1 MVAHTNLFMMRFRRK
16 KKKNKE
22 KKAAAAAAAAAA
34 AQTVD
39 SAVSCTD
46 LTASGQG
53 KISVTES
60 VVSVDKLHTRN
71 TWEDPRG
78 IPTLV
83 LEAVLSSSAIAL
95 CLFVLVSNGYTV
107 VDTVLRG
114 VVSGHSGLSPEL
126 LSLGQYTRL
135 GDIRLF

>member
-1 MVAHTNLFMMRFRRK
+1 MMRFRR

-34 AQTVD
+34 AQAVD

-53 KISVTES
+53 KISVTGG
-60 VVSVDKLHTRN
+60 VVFVDTCCMSGTLG
-71 TWEDPRG
+71 EDPRG

-83 LEAVLSSSAIAL
+83 VEAMLKFCHYPMFI
-95 CLFVLVSNGYTV
+95 CT
-107 VDTVLRG
+107 
-114 VVSGHSGLSPEL
+114 
-126 LSLGQYTRL
+126 GQ
-135 GDIRLF
+135 